1 MGNMHACNMHSFD
14 GFGSCVSRIFDTIV
28 RVCGWRFSIACYI
41 EYVWNVYEVGMAYA
55 LILPELCQDSFG
67 ETIETLKEH
76 QKKT

>member
-1 MGNMHACNMHSFD
+1 MFL
-14 GFGSCVSRIFDTIV
+14 RIFDTIV
-28 RVCGWRFSIACYI
+28 RFLGWSFSIACYI

>member
-1 MGNMHACNMHSFD
+1 MW
-14 GFGSCVSRIFDTIV
+14 IFDSMV
-28 RVCGWRFSIACYI
+28 RVFGWSFSISCYI

-55 LILPELCQDSFG
+55 LILPELCQDSLG